1 MTRMKILLAVDGS
14 KYSRK
19 AARHLATHLGWFRE
33 APEVHVRNV
42 RPPIPY
48 PGAAASVG
56 KKAIDDYQRE
66 EAEAALAV
74 ASKELAAARIAY
86 TTSYGVGEVATD
98 IRNFVKKNGIDL
110 VVVGSHGHGA
120 LANVALGSVA
130 TKLLAVLNVPVLV
143 VR

>member
-1 MTRMKILLAVDGS
+1 MKILLAVDGS
-14 KYSRK
+14 KHSRK

-33 APEVHVRNV
+33 APDVHVRNV

-48 PGAAASVG
+48 PGAVAAVG
-56 KKAIDDYQRE
+56 RKAIEKYQRE

-74 ASKELAAARIAY
+74 ASKELAGAGIAY
-86 TTSYGVGEVATD
+86 KTSYGVGEVAED
-98 IRNFVKKNGIDL
+98 IGDFVRKNGIDL

-130 TKLLAVLNVPVLV
+130 TKLLATLEVPVLV